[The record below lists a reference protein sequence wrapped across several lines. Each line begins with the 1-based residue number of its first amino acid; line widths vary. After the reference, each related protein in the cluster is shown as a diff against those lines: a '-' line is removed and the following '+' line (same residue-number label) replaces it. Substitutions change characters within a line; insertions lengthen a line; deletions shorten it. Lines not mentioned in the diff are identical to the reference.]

1 MSEPAEAAKRRGNEL
16 FCKGRH
22 AAAREAY
29 TEAIALDATVST
41 FYSNRALCAK
51 ALGDWAA
58 VEVDAQKAL
67 ETERNNTK
75 GAKGSPASVQVLL
88 TMMGVASRE
97 IFQSVS
103 LRKYDQRSGQRV
115 PYVRLTSILRPS
127 YAILRK
133 TNLPL
138 CHCERAV

>member
-1 MSEPAEAAKRRGNEL
+1 MRPLGHSIEDEQNLAKL
-16 FCKGRH
+16 LK
-22 AAAREAY
+22 
-29 TEAIALDATVST
+29 
-41 FYSNRALCAK
+41 
-51 ALGDWAA
+51 
-58 VEVDAQKAL
+58 
-67 ETERNNTK
+67 ERNNTK

-115 PYVRLTSILRPS
+115 PYVHLTSIIA
-127 YAILRK
+127 Y
-133 TNLPL
+133 LPL